1 MPGLT
6 GMLAVQYFP
15 YELDGKVYWH
25 RNRAGIDIPVVT
37 ARYSLWNEVNAHR
50 PRAGVPEFVASMVNR
65 DVLAAGEEGDRI
77 LQWTIVHAWSDFAES
92 SPLTPR
98 PAIGVNPVL
107 RTQSLLLPS
116 VKPASAEELLWRIR
130 MEYRPE
136 QTRNVLNL

>member
-1 MPGLT
+1 M
-6 GMLAVQYFP
+6 
-15 YELDGKVYWH
+15 
-25 RNRAGIDIPVVT
+25 
-37 ARYSLWNEVNAHR
+37 
-50 PRAGVPEFVASMVNR
+50 
-65 DVLAAGEEGDRI
+65 
-77 LQWTIVHAWSDFAES
+77 HAWSDFAES